1 MTTIT
6 LDNSELR
13 RRLEYAAA
21 KLEQPTE
28 LTAAISNSFL
38 TVVDDNFESEGR
50 PAWAGLSLV
59 TLAKRKA
66 GKILT
71 QSGRLRN
78 SIQGFHSADEAG
90 VGTNLIY
97 AATQQFGAKQGEFGR
112 TARNGP
118 IPWGDIPARGYMP
131 FRADGSLQTEAE
143 HAVYDDVDHFYQK
156 LF

>member
-38 TVVDDNFESEGR
+38 TVVDDNFDSEGR

-71 QSGRLRN
+71 QSGRLR
-78 SIQGFHSADEAG
+78 F
-90 VGTNLIY
+90 
-97 AATQQFGAKQGEFGR
+97 
-112 TARNGP
+112 TA
-118 IPWGDIPARGYMP
+118 I
-131 FRADGSLQTEAE
+131 
-143 HAVYDDVDHFYQK
+143 
-156 LF
+156 